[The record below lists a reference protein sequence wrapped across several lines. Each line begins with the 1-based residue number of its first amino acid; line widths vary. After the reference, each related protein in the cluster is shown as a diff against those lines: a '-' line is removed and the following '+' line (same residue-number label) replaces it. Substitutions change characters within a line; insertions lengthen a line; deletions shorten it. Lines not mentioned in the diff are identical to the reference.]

1 LIFDLI
7 GEQELPIGLESIPFS
22 LHDSD
27 SMIPDLRIPQHAS
40 TEEAVR
46 VAKEVY
52 GLDVSASPLPG
63 EYDDNFHVS
72 TKDGSPFVLKLMH
85 PSRERSFIDL
95 QCRALRHLE
104 LYAPGL
110 SLPRVRPT
118 QRGED
123 FITVKLAEGKKRF
136 AWLLTFL
143 DGAVLAKAK
152 PHTPE
157 LLHSLGRLLGAMDRA
172 LLNFTH
178 PAAKRELKWD
188 SAQAL
193 WISEH
198 LSHVEEPARRTL
210 IESVIARYESTVV
223 PLLPTLRK
231 SVIYGDANDY
241 NILVRRVSGTQD
253 TVSVIDFGDMH
264 YGLIA
269 SEPAIAAAYAILG
282 KSEPLPL
289 AAALIGGFHQAL
301 PLNET
306 ELSILFPL
314 IEMRLAVSLVNSAC
328 RKKLLPADPYVT
340 VSEEPAWEALERLS
354 KIRPHFAHYALRH
367 ACGLPPVPN
376 APRLEQWL
384 LAHGRDASPVLDFDL
399 RREPCHVLDLSI
411 SSTFLGADPQNSELE
426 KLTEAIEREVKGHK
440 AVLGIGRYDEPRLL
454 YTSAL
459 FVNSK
464 SPSDERRTVH
474 IGIDLFTPAGSN
486 IRAPLDGV
494 IHAFAD
500 NRALL
505 DFGPVVILK
514 HSTGDGDEFFTLY
527 GHLSRGSLRALSV
540 GKRIAKGEAFA
551 KLGVSQENGGWPPH
565 LHFQVIADVLELDQ
579 DFPGVALASERAL
592 WKSLCPDPNLLLGIP
607 AERFPTEMTFDET
620 LQQRRAFIGPNLSV
634 SYNHPLKIVCG
645 WRQYLYDD
653 TGRAYLDVFNNVPL
667 LGHGHPRV
675 VEAVQKQLGLL
686 NTNTRYLHENIV
698 RYAKRLTDK
707 LPHPLRVCYFVN
719 SGTEANE
726 LALRLA
732 RTKTKSED
740 TIVLE
745 HAYHGH
751 TTTLVDISP
760 YKFNG
765 PGGNG
770 RKPWVH
776 VVPIADDYRGI
787 YRRGESDLGRKY
799 ANHVAE
805 IVNHLHAQ
813 GRAATFIAE
822 TMPSVG
828 GQIVFPDGYLAEA
841 YRHVRAAGGVCIA
854 DEVQVGFARLGA
866 HFWGFETQNFVPDI
880 VVLGKPIGNGF
891 PLSAVVTTAD
901 IAEAFDNG
909 MEFFSTFGGNPV
921 SCAAG
926 LAVLDV
932 LEEERL
938 QENALRVGNYLISG
952 LKKLQERHA
961 LIGDVRGSGLFL
973 GLDLVR
979 DRETRAPATEQAAYV
994 VNRLRE
1000 RGILSGTDGPHHNVI
1015 KLRPPLIFSEVDA
1028 NLFIEALH
1036 SVLEEDL
1043 AQPA

>member
-1 LIFDLI
+1 
-7 GEQELPIGLESIPFS
+7 
-22 LHDSD
+22 
-27 SMIPDLRIPQHAS
+27 MPQHAS
-40 TEEAVR
+40 ADEAVH
-46 VAKEVY
+46 VAKAVY
-52 GLDVSASPLPG
+52 GLDASASPLPG
-63 EYDDNFHVS
+63 EYDDNFHV
-72 TKDGSPFVLKLMH
+72 TITGGGSFVLKLMH

-104 LYAPGL
+104 VHAREL
-110 SLPRVRPT
+110 SLPRVMPT

-123 FITVKLAEGKKRF
+123 FAIIRLKEGEERF
-136 AWLLTFL
+136 VWLLTFL
-143 DGAVLAKAK
+143 NGTVLAKAK

-157 LLHSLGRLLGAMDRA
+157 LLRSLGRLLGEIDRA
-172 LLNFTH
+172 LLDFTH

-193 WISEH
+193 WICKY
-198 LSHVEEPARRTL
+198 LSHIENPSRRAL
-210 IESVIARYESTVV
+210 IERVVAQYQSTVV
-223 PLLPTLRK
+223 SLLPILRR

-241 NILVRRVSGTQD
+241 NVLVRRASGVPE
-253 TVSVIDFGDMH
+253 TVSVIDLGDMH
-264 YGLIA
+264 YGLVA

-282 KSEPLPL
+282 EREPIP
-289 AAALIGGFHQAL
+289 AATAIVNGFHHAL
-301 PLNET
+301 PLDES
-306 ELSILFPL
+306 EISVLFPL

-340 VSEEPAWEALERLS
+340 VSEQPAWEALERLS
-354 KIRPHFAHYALRH
+354 KINPRFANYAFRH
-367 ACGLPPVPN
+367 ACGLPPVPK
-376 APRLEQWL
+376 APPLEEWL
-384 LAHGRDASPVLDFDL
+384 FANGRHATSVLDLDL
-399 RREPCHVLDLSI
+399 RHEPCHVLDLSV
-411 SSTFLGADPQNSELE
+411 SSTFLGADPKNSEVQ
-426 KLTEAIEREVKGHK
+426 KLAEAIEKEVKEHK
-440 AVLGIGRYDEPRLL
+440 SVIGVGRYDEPRLL

-459 FVNSK
+459 FGDSEN
-464 SPSDERRTVH
+464 PTDERRTVH
-474 IGIDLFTPAGSN
+474 IGIDLFVPADSN
-486 IRAPLDGV
+486 VRAPLDGV

-500 NRALL
+500 NRAPL

-514 HSTGDGDEFFTLY
+514 HSTGDGHEFFTLH
-527 GHLSRGSLRALSV
+527 GHLSRESLKTLSV

-551 KLGVSQENGGWPPH
+551 KLGNTQENGGWPPH
-565 LHFQVIADVLELDQ
+565 LHFQIIADLLDLDR
-579 DFPGVALASERAL
+579 DFPGVALASERAI
-592 WKSLCPDPNLLLGIP
+592 WKSLCPDPNLLLRIP
-607 AERFPTEMTFDET
+607 AERFPAQVTFSET
-620 LQQRRAFIGPNLSV
+620 LSQRRALLGRNLTV
-634 SYNHPLKIVCG
+634 SYNKPLKIVRG
-645 WRQYLYDD
+645 WRQCVYDD

-667 LGHGHPRV
+667 VGHSHPNV
-675 VEAVQKQLGLL
+675 VRAAQKQLALL

-719 SGTEANE
+719 SGSEANE

-732 RTKTKSED
+732 RAKTKSDD

-751 TTTLVDISP
+751 TTTLIDISP

-787 YRRGESDLGRKY
+787 YRRGQSDLGLKY
-799 ANHVAE
+799 AHHIGEV
-805 IVNHLHAQ
+805 VNHLQTQ
-813 GRAATFIAE
+813 GRGAATFIAE

-828 GQIVFPDGYLAEA
+828 GQIVFPDGYLAES

-854 DEVQVGFARLGA
+854 DEVQVGFARLGT
-866 HFWGFETQNFVPDI
+866 HFWGFETQGVVPDI

-891 PLSAVVTTAD
+891 PLAAVVTTPE

-921 SCAAG
+921 ACAAG

-932 LEEERL
+932 LEKERL
-938 QENALRVGNYLISG
+938 QENALRVGGYLVAG
-952 LKKLQERHA
+952 LRQLQGRHA
-961 LIGDVRGSGLFL
+961 LIGDVRGSGFFL

-979 DRETRAPATEQAAYV
+979 DRETRTPATEQAAYV
-994 VNRLRE
+994 VNRLRD
-1000 RGILSGTDGPHHNVI
+1000 RGVMSGTDGPHHNVI
-1015 KLRPPLIFSEVDA
+1015 KLRPPLIFSEADA
-1028 NLFIEALH
+1028 DLFLETLD

-1043 AQPA
+1043 AQPE